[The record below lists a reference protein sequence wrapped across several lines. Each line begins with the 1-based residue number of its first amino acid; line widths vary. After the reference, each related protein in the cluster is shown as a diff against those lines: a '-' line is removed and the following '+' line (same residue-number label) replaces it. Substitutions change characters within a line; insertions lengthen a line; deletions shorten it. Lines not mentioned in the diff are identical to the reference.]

1 MDTIFMCENSKNTK
15 ERSKPQQL
23 EDKTVNDNNAIEE
36 AFPWLLE
43 FNKIVCSSTGNRSYR
58 HLERLL
64 LFYTQ

>member
-1 MDTIFMCENSKNTK
+1 MCENNKNTK